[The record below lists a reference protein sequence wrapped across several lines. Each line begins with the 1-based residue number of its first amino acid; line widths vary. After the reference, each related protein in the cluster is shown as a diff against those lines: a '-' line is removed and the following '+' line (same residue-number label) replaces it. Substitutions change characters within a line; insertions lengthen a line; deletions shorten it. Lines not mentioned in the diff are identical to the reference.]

1 MKRNLRLFFKWLL
14 FSPLYIK
21 EAQSVGVTKWKRNL
35 LFICSP
41 FILICIGLVL
51 GTVIPVAFF
60 GGLLLVALTEKDE
73 PLPYDSVRFKTRE
86 EIVNVTG
93 LEDFPEF
100 SYITNDDADWTGIG
114 VYVYLEFK
122 DELPESFYEKLES
135 LSQSGPYWTYSDGG
149 YYIFNRSWGDGCRPF
164 PGADMGDSEGS
175 VEISIRRDS
184 RNFRINYDVGAAIPV
199 DPSAAGFENAEL
211 VWSKT
216 TNVFPTSC
224 RYRYYIGNMDM
235 DSLMQANSKW
245 SYDADSQ
252 CYEYFD
258 PDSVS
263 FSVKKGSRYADCY
276 CGN

>member
-122 DELPESFYEKLES
+122 DELPESFMKSWKACRNPDRTGHIPTVDFMSSTAVGAMVADRFRERTWGIRKA
-135 LSQSGPYWTYSDGG
+135 QWKFPSDG
-149 YYIFNRSWGDGCRPF
+149 IQ
-164 PGADMGDSEGS
+164 
-175 VEISIRRDS
+175 EIS
-184 RNFRINYDVGAAIPV
+184 
-199 DPSAAGFENAEL
+199 E
-211 VWSKT
+211 
-216 TNVFPTSC
+216 
-224 RYRYYIGNMDM
+224 
-235 DSLMQANSKW
+235 
-245 SYDADSQ
+245 
-252 CYEYFD
+252 
-258 PDSVS
+258 
-263 FSVKKGSRYADCY
+263 
-276 CGN
+276 